1 MIKKALILLS
11 ILASLPLFAQRQFVE
26 CQNMAV
32 NGGEKPK
39 WIEVLFEQGDEKK
52 TRKLLDIGKHEKIF
66 FEKLEGEN
74 LSVVKS
80 GARQLIYRKASGN
93 EGIDEKDYSAVI
105 NALHNV
111 ADFWVLEKD
120 TQSGKNIYI
129 YYTVYSM
136 K

>member
-52 TRKLLDIGKHEKIF
+52 ARKLLDIGKHEKIF
-66 FEKLEGEN
+66 FEKLEGESLN
-74 LSVVKS
+74 VIKS
-80 GARQLIYRKASGN
+80 GARQMIYRKASGN
-93 EGIDEKDYSAVI
+93 ESDDKKDYSAVI

-111 ADFWVLEKD
+111 AEFWVLEKD
-120 TQSGKNIYI
+120 TESGKNIYI

>member
-39 WIEVLFEQGDEKK
+39 LIEVLFEQGDEKK
-52 TRKLLDIGKHEKIF
+52 ARKLLDIGKREKIF

-80 GARQLIYRKASGN
+80 IARQVIYRKASG
-93 EGIDEKDYSAVI
+93 KSTS
-105 NALHNV
+105 
-111 ADFWVLEKD
+111 K
-120 TQSGKNIYI
+120 SGKFCR
-129 YYTVYSM
+129 
-136 K
+136 

>member
-11 ILASLPLFAQRQFVE
+11 ILASFPLFAERQFVE

-32 NGGEKPK
+32 NGGEAPK
-39 WIEVLFEQGDEKK
+39 WIEVLFEQGNEKK
-52 TRKLLDIGKHEKIF
+52 ARKLLDVGKREKIF

-74 LSVVKS
+74 LNVVKS
-80 GARQLIYRKASGN
+80 IAKQMIYRKASGN
-93 EGIDEKDYSAVI
+93 ESEDEKDYSAVI

-111 ADFWVLEKD
+111 AEFWVLEKD
-120 TQSGKNIYI
+120 TESGDKIYT